1 MKVSIAHTGSMWRDS
16 SPTYMA
22 STLAFTPSHQT
33 NTNAIQ
39 FKFRTEFHFIP
50 SSVLI
55 KEGEKFKIQH
65 YTH

>member
-1 MKVSIAHTGSMWRDS
+1 MKVSIAHIGSVWRDS

-22 STLAFTPSHQT
+22 WTLAFTPSLQT
-33 NTNAIQ
+33 NMNAIQ
-39 FKFRTEFHFIP
+39 FKFLTEFHFIP
-50 SSVLI
+50 SGVLI